1 MVRYQNYS
9 LAVNSYKIIQNKR
22 SNYLKRL
29 DKPRAWLR
37 HCRKGKHTSRAGFLP
52 AGVYQTM
59 LGSEAQAESI
69 GLSG

>member
-9 LAVNSYKIIQNKR
+9 LAINSYKIIQNIG

-37 HCRKGKHTSRAGFLP
+37 NCRKGKHTSGAGFLP
-52 AGVYQTM
+52 AGVFQTM
-59 LGSEAQAESI
+59 WGSKAQAESI
-69 GLSG
+69 GLRG